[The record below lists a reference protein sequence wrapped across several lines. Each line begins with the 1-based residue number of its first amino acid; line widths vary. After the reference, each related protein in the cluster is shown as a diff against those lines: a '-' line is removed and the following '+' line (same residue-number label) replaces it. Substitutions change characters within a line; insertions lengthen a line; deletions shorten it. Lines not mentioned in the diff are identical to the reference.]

1 MTKEQLA
8 EMLNGRQYR
17 SEISREEAA
26 TAKDSN
32 LVVVYGA
39 SDDLMEF
46 KGAIHEE
53 LSAWDGATAYLVKK
67 KEGWEPVSEEDYE
80 SYLQVLDD
88 VGMADH
94 LKMYEIYAEWSPE
107 DPECS
112 WLITTEIPNATFDIL
127 EDGELYCRGIVFSLN
142 ELV

>member
-8 EMLNGRQYR
+8 ELLNGRQYR
-17 SEISREEAA
+17 NEITKELCQL
-26 TAKDSN
+26 AKEN
-32 LVVVYGA
+32 GLVVVYGA

-46 KGAIHEE
+46 EGAIYDE
-53 LSAWDGATAYLVKK
+53 LSAWDGTTAYLVKK
-67 KEGWEPVSEEDYE
+67 KGGWEPVPQEDYE

-88 VGMADH
+88 YGIADQTEKH
-94 LKMYEIYAEWSPE
+94 EIHAEWSPE

-127 EDGELYCRGIVFSLN
+127 EDGELYCRGIVFSLGDI
-142 ELV
+142 